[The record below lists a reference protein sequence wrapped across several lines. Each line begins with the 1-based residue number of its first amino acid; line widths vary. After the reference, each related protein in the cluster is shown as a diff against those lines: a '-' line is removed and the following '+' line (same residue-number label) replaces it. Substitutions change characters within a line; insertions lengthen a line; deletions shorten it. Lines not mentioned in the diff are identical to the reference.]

1 MRKATMRRAL
11 LLRMLIVLSSVLQ
24 KLLCGK
30 FQICGKTP
38 GLLTASRGAAFAS
51 RYVQKCGKDIILG
64 YPWTTAKLKQVS
76 EKGCLGLSLC
86 YAHNEHKRRKSDLTF
101 RQGVRECLVRGMR
114 AIYILKPVTFHF
126 TQDEFF
132 SIMQHFNNCLR
143 GDMLP
148 MDVSVAQGLMRYF
161 IKRSSMVPNR

>member
-1 MRKATMRRAL
+1 MRRAL

-64 YPWTTAKLKQVS
+64 YPWTTAKLKQ
-76 EKGCLGLSLC
+76 
-86 YAHNEHKRRKSDLTF
+86 SDLTF

-114 AIYILKPVTFHF
+114 AIYILKPEAFHF